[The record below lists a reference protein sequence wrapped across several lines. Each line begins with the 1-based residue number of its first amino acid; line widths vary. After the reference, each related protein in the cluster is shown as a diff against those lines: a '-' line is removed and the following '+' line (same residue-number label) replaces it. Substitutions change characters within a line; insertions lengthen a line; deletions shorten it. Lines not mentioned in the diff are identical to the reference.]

1 MVLAWRE
8 PGKKTTLEYRRPGV
22 VPAWSIAA
30 VDFDSTRFNSLF
42 YDSGWLY
49 FVKNYTVGVVFAP
62 DMKNTFD
69 FSNHW
74 REDEFYSDQ
83 SI

>member
-1 MVLAWRE
+1 M
-8 PGKKTTLEYRRPGV
+8 LEYCRRGV
-22 VPAWSIAA
+22 VPAWLVAP
-30 VDFDSTRFNSLF
+30 VDFDSTRFNQSF
-42 YDSGWLY
+42 KDFECWY
-49 FVKNYTVGVVFAP
+49 FVKKYTVGVVFAS

-83 SI
+83 SFRKSLFPG